1 MKRLICL
8 FLACLLI
15 LPGCAGDPEPELVE
29 MLGALENEVYT
40 SAFGYS
46 IDLTDLYANTSEQLY
61 TLTHPGEKFSPDV
74 LMDEMREGNATAI
87 LSAANDQGFNSLI
100 LSLIPVSELPG
111 RIRDAGD
118 YAEYGLS
125 EISDTLEEYG
135 YTDIQI
141 ELTSVTLEGTEHPAI
156 LCSCLQYD
164 GSPFHLLQV
173 FFHRDSWMSSL
184 SITSLESEDVLWQFW
199 SRVFAS

>member
-1 MKRLICL
+1 MKQLICL
-8 FLACLLI
+8 LLACLLI
-15 LPGCAGDPEPELVE
+15 LPGCAGDPEPALSE

-46 IDLTDLYANTSEQLY
+46 IDLTGLYTHNREQLY
-61 TLTHPGEKFSPDV
+61 NLLHPGEEFSPDV
-74 LMDEMREGNATAI
+74 LMDEMRKGKATAI

-118 YAEYGLS
+118 YAEYDLS
-125 EISDTLEEYG
+125 EIPDTLEEYG
-135 YTDIQI
+135 YTDIRI
-141 ELTSVTLEGTEHPAI
+141 ELTSVTLGGTEHPAV
-156 LCSCLQYD
+156 LCSALQYD
-164 GSPFHLLQV
+164 GSPYHLLQV
-173 FFHRDSWMSSL
+173 FFHRGDWTSSL